1 MSTIEVTHHQSRSF
15 TDLQLPVISETTQ
28 LDFFDPFDP
37 LDRAINK
44 NIYFFPSNKPNNIVS
59 DQPKHPETYRIT
71 FDCTDY
77 NKLSVNTEVVNN
89 KLIIRAKESI
99 ADKSVQGAEDYY
111 HKEFKKTFQLP
122 RF

>member
-1 MSTIEVTHHQSRSF
+1 MSTIEVTHHQRRSL
-15 TDLQLPVISETTQ
+15 TDLQSPVTSETTQ
-28 LDFFDPFDP
+28 LDLFDPFDS

-44 NIYFFPSNKPNNIVS
+44 NIYFFPSNKPYNIVS
-59 DQPKHPETYRIT
+59 DQPKHPETYRVT

-89 KLIIRAKESI
+89 KLIIWANESI
-99 ADKSVQGAEDYY
+99 ADKSVQVAEDYY
-111 HKEFKKTFQLP
+111 HKKFKKTLHLP